1 MIFAEKTEVYYK
13 GMFGMIDFVC
23 EHYIVVQLPAASLKH
38 NSPRLLVYPQSYKEI
53 EIAKSSTKQIDNV
66 DSLVREM
73 NGLIIQPNT
82 SVLVLNSSYEPIH
95 ITNWKRAVVL
105 LLKEK
110 AQALSN
116 RVIRLVNYVKLPL
129 SRILSTKP
137 SRQMIYKRDNHT
149 CQYCGSTSRL
159 TIDHVIPRCR
169 GGEDTWENLVV
180 ACSSCNTKKG
190 NTLLEQTNMKLAR
203 KPKAPYNKMQFALN
217 HCNIPEWQ
225 DYSYGSN

>member
-1 MIFAEKTEVYYK
+1 
-13 GMFGMIDFVC
+13 
-23 EHYIVVQLPAASLKH
+23 
-38 NSPRLLVYPQSYKEI
+38 
-53 EIAKSSTKQIDNV
+53 V
-66 DSLVREM
+66 DSLIRDM
-73 NGLIIQPNT
+73 NGLVIQPNT
-82 SVLVLNSSYEPIH
+82 TVLVLNSSYEPIN
-95 ITNWKRAVVL
+95 ITNWKRAIVL

-110 AQALSN
+110 AQALSD

-129 SRILSTKP
+129 SKILSTKP
-137 SRQMIYKRDNHT
+137 SRQMIYKRDNNT
-149 CQYCGSTSRL
+149 CQYCGSTARL

-217 HCNIPEWQ
+217 HCNIPEWK
-225 DYSYGSN
+225 DYSYESH